1 MTFRRTPWVK
11 AACVAAV
18 LIMQVCDREIAQSA
32 QAPPAGSQAKPVLR
46 LFVDP
51 CSTSVAGG
59 KAKLVVNPL
68 TRKGETYVGDYQL
81 TVTPY
86 IFKNEKGGL
95 QFAAPG
101 DSIRKIERGKK
112 TDFTGTATSTKGKTK
127 AITGTMTPA
136 APEKGT
142 LTCFV
147 MTENGKMT
155 FNTSYHLEP

>member
-1 MTFRRTPWVK
+1 MSFKQTSCIK
-11 AACVAAV
+11 AACAATA
-18 LIMQVCDREIAQSA
+18 LIMQVGDRGIAQGA
-32 QAPPAGSQAKPVLR
+32 QAGNQTKPILR

-59 KAKLVVNPL
+59 KANLVVKPL
-68 TRKGETYVGDYQL
+68 SRKGETYVGDYQL

-86 IFKNEKGGL
+86 IFKNENGGL

-112 TDFTGTATSTKGKTK
+112 TDFTGTANSTKGKTK
-127 AITGTMTPA
+127 VITGTMTPA

-142 LTCFV
+142 LTCSV
-147 MTENGKMT
+147 MTDNGKMT
-155 FNTSYHLEP
+155 FNTSYHLAP

>member
-1 MTFRRTPWVK
+1 MNFRQTSWIK
-11 AACVAAV
+11 GACAAAV
-18 LIMQVCDREIAQSA
+18 LIMQVCDCGIAQGA
-32 QAPPAGSQAKPVLR
+32 RPAPAADQTKPILR

-59 KAKLVVNPL
+59 KANLVASPL

-81 TVTPY
+81 KVTPY
-86 IFKNEKGGL
+86 IFKNEKGAL

-112 TDFTGTATSTKGKTK
+112 TDFTGTATSIKGKTK
-127 AITGTMTPA
+127 VITGTMTPA

-142 LTCFV
+142 LTCSV
-147 MTENGKMT
+147 MTDNGKMV